1 MKITIRNKEFSVH
14 EGNQKNTFD
23 YINTGN
29 WEPYTF
35 EIFDYFI
42 NKEDVVF
49 DLGCWY
55 GVTSLYMAHLAD
67 TVYAIDPD
75 PICFEEITKNLELNS
90 DLNSKI
96 QAFQLGISN
105 KAETLKLFAREK
117 YGASSSSILQRNR
130 DEKKSVNIKTISL
143 LEFIT
148 KKKIAR
154 VDFLKIDVEG
164 AEFLIL
170 PTLKNFLEQ
179 TNYSTLYVSFHY
191 SFLNEN
197 EYAKRVSS
205 KIITKIILKIEQ
217 LLNVSFLKSK
227 IEKNIQNLFT
237 DLKKYQY
244 IYTHKGELLTFK
256 ELENNLGCIKQN
268 ELVFT
273 NKEWKKIV

>member
-1 MKITIRNKEFSVH
+1 MVH
-14 EGNQKNTFD
+14 EGSEKATFD
-23 YINTGN
+23 YINSGN

-35 EIFDYFI
+35 DIFDRFI
-42 NKEDVVF
+42 NKDDVVF

-55 GVTSLYMAHLAD
+55 GITSLYLAHLAN

-75 PICFEEITKNLELNS
+75 PVCFEEITKNLKLNP

-96 QAFQLGISN
+96 HTFQLAISN
-105 KAETLKLFAREK
+105 KVETIKLFAREK

-130 DEKKSVNIKTISL
+130 DEKKSVDVETISL
-143 LEFIT
+143 QEFI
-148 KKKIAR
+148 KKEKITR

-170 PTLKNFLEQ
+170 PTLKDILEQ
-179 TNYSTLYVSFHY
+179 TNYPTLYVSFHY

-197 EYAKRVSS
+197 EYAKRISS

-217 LLNVSFLKSK
+217 LLKISFLKSK
-227 IEKNIQNLFT
+227 VQKNIQNLFT
-237 DLKKYQY
+237 DLKKYTY
-244 IYTHKGELLTFK
+244 IYTHKGELLTFN
-256 ELENNLGCIKQN
+256 ELENNLDCIKQN

-273 NKEWKKIV
+273 NKEWKK